1 MSKFNQKINVREY
14 QPSDRSEILDI
25 YQSASEKTHAFLG
38 MKNLVK
44 EQKIMEESFSDPNN
58 KCVVIERYGKVVGFT
73 SFVSEIAMSAIF
85 IKPNLQRKGL
95 GKILLQY
102 IQLEKEKIK
111 LAVYV
116 ENKIA
121 IEFYEKNGF
130 EISESKTNENGH
142 KYVEMIW
149 EK

>member
-1 MSKFNQKINVREY
+1 
-14 QPSDRSEILDI
+14 
-25 YQSASEKTHAFLG
+25 
-38 MKNLVK
+38 
-44 EQKIMEESFSDPNN
+44 MEESFSDPNN